1 MPNVFDYS
9 DQLTVEAWFK
19 PNITTGLR
27 TLWDDHGSS
36 GVRLIVSSSRMQ
48 FTVATE
54 AHPEPGRTVLTPL
67 ASIVAGRVAKRRR
80 ADHRRNRHDPDQEIL
95 RLLSGAERVQLTR
108 DPRTSLRAPR
118 G

>member
-1 MPNVFDYS
+1 MRGPNVFDDG
-9 DQLTVEAWFK
+9 DQLTVEAWIK

-36 GVRLIVSSSRMQ
+36 GVRLIVSSSRIQ

-67 ASIVAGRVAKRRR
+67 ASIVAGRRQNLGGPPPGGTVTIPISESSAFY
-80 ADHRRNRHDPDQEIL
+80 
-95 RLLSGAERVQLTR
+95 RVQNV
-108 DPRTSLRAPR
+108 SN
-118 G
+118 